1 MTLLGLLLAVVMG
14 LALGLLGGGGS
25 ILAVPILVYALG
37 FGAREAVAASL
48 LVVGLTSLFGA
59 AEFWRQGRVKL
70 RVALV
75 FGPIAAAGA
84 YVGARLAGSLS
95 GAVQISLFAVV
106 MLAAAF
112 FMFRNGEPEEDGKQ
126 TSSKGSVS
134 CLLLRFAAPGMG
146 VGILTGLVG
155 VGGGFLVVPAL
166 VLLGDVTMQA
176 AVGTSLLVIAMNSF
190 AGFAGY
196 LGETQI
202 PYGFLGLFTA
212 LAVAGSFAGAY
223 LVRFVPQHALKR
235 GFAVLLVVMALFILY
250 ENRQAIPFV

>member
-1 MTLLGLLLAVVMG
+1 MTLLGLLLAVFMG

-48 LVVGLTSLFGA
+48 AVVGLTSLFGA
-59 AEFWRQGRVKL
+59 AEHWRKGHVRL

-84 YVGARLAGSLS
+84 YLGARLAGFLS
-95 GAVQISLFAVV
+95 GAVQLSLFGAV

-112 FMFRNGEPEEDGKQ
+112 FMFRNDGPDEDCEK
-126 TSSKGSVS
+126 SSSDGSVGR
-134 CLLLRFAAPGMG
+134 LLLRFAAPGMG
-146 VGILTGLVG
+146 VGVLTGLVG
-155 VGGGFLVVPAL
+155 VGGGFLIVPAL
-166 VLLGDVTMQA
+166 VLLGEVPMGA

-196 LGETQI
+196 LGKAEI
-202 PYGFLGLFTA
+202 PWGLMSVFA
-212 LAVAGSFAGAY
+212 GLAVAGSFAGAY

-235 GFAVLLVVMALFILY
+235 GFAVFLVVMAAFILY
-250 ENRQAIPFV
+250 ENGSGLF

>member
-14 LALGLLGGGGS
+14 LARGLLGGGGS

-59 AEFWRQGRVKL
+59 AEHWRQGRVKL

-75 FGPIAAAGA
+75 FGPVAAAGA
-84 YVGARLAGSLS
+84 YLGARLAGFLS
-95 GAVQISLFAVV
+95 GAVQLSLFAVV

-112 FMFRNGEPEEDGKQ
+112 FMFRNGESGKDGEG
-126 TSSKGSVS
+126 TPSEGSVGR
-134 CLLLRFAAPGMG
+134 LLLRFAAPGMG

-166 VLLGDVTMQA
+166 VLTGEVTMQA
-176 AVGTSLLVIAMNSF
+176 AVGTSLFVLAMNSF

-196 LGETQI
+196 LGETEI
-202 PYGFLGLFTA
+202 PWAFMSLFAA

-223 LVRFVPQHALKR
+223 LARFVPQHALKR
-235 GFAVLLVVMALFILY
+235 GFAVFLVVMALFILY
-250 ENRQAIPFV
+250 ENRAVIPFV